1 MTDTRPDLITRAR
14 RHAATHPESRDVIEE
29 LIERVEG
36 ITNTI
41 RRVVSST
48 WERDIKGEPK

>member
-1 MTDTRPDLITRAR
+1 MSTPNADLITRAR
-14 RHAATHPESRDVIEE
+14 RHAATHPESRDLIEE

-48 WERDIKGEPK
+48 WREDIKGEPK